1 MLDSTFSCIF
11 DAATG
16 ITVSA
21 FLICVIAALAL
32 GIIMAA
38 AYLWRNIC
46 TSGYAAAVAM
56 LPAIVCVVIMMVGG
70 SLGAGVAVAGTF
82 SLVRFRSAP
91 GTAREICG
99 IFLAVAVGLACGMGY
114 PGLAVLF
121 AVIMVAAGL
130 ALGFMHFGEKK
141 SDRLQR
147 VLHITLPEDLDYSG
161 IFDDIFEEYTTEAEL
176 RWVKTTNLGSLN
188 KLAYDVTLKQAGAE
202 KAFIDALRC
211 RNGNLEISLSVQSA
225 GSQDL

>member
-141 SDRLQR
+141 ATGFSGCCISRSR
-147 VLHITLPEDLDYSG
+147 RIWITAAFST
-161 IFDDIFEEYTTEAEL
+161 IFSRNTPL
-176 RWVKTTNLGSLN
+176 RQNF
-188 KLAYDVTLKQAGAE
+188 AG
-202 KAFIDALRC
+202 
-211 RNGNLEISLSVQSA
+211 
-225 GSQDL
+225 